1 MASLKPSGESD
12 SGKGDS
18 HLYHLMDG
26 SGKGKA
32 TNTVGFP
39 SVETIWCLV
48 SGMEEQ
54 SVHECLV

>member
-18 HLYHLMDG
+18 HLCHLTGG
-26 SGKGKA
+26 SGKGRA

-39 SVETIWCLV
+39 SVETKLV
-48 SGMEEQ
+48 LDKWDGGAVSTRV
-54 SVHECLV
+54 SC